1 MGQGDEPKYIQN
13 MKIDE
18 RRRSL
23 PKSLNVMVGVS
34 ERGTHPARRS
44 AGGEGGWRREQASA
58 VSETAKRAALVAQP
72 LPARVEFDKSER
84 VA

>member
-44 AGGEGGWRREQASA
+44 ADEGGWRREQASA

-72 LPARVEFDKSER
+72 LPARVEFDKSGR